1 MKKYLFVASALVLGL
16 SFTACQSDDALLEE
30 GTGSIALTIANTDA
44 KVLNRGTVAANA
56 TDWMVKV
63 NNDDAITVAA
73 LATKTYAA
81 AESNT
86 LSVYNFADISA
97 ALAANNGRGA
107 GYWKGEATP
116 FAINAGETTQVS
128 VDCGVAENAAFSVVY
143 NDSFT
148 ALAADGYTLTASQ
161 GQRSLGYT
169 SANEGTAYFEAGS
182 LSYTLTG
189 SIKGNAINITKN
201 VTLTA
206 GTNTQ
211 LTVKAN
217 TAGTVT
223 LSITYT
229 DFTTDTSNELVI
241 DAVTGS
247 EVAQN

>member
-63 NNDDAITVAA
+63 NNDEAITVAA

-86 LSVYNFADISA
+86 LSVYNFAEMSA

-107 GYWKGEATP
+107 GYWKGEAES

-128 VDCGVAENAAFSVVY
+128 VDCGVAQNAAFSVVY

-148 ALAADGYTLTASQ
+148 TLADAGYTLTATQ
-161 GQRSLGYT
+161 GQRSLSYT
-169 SANEGTAYFEAGS
+169 AANEGTAYYEAGT

-189 SIKGNAINITKN
+189 TLKNKSVNITKTL
-201 VTLTA
+201 TLTA

-217 TAGTVT
+217 TAGTVS

-229 DFTTDTSNELVI
+229 DFTDDTNNELVI
-241 DAVTGS
+241 DAATGS